1 MTQEEHIAFAETV
14 HENGRKGGNRAK
26 EIIFVDGQFVFP
38 SNGERPEG
46 GDAVTRLTQEGFGAD
61 PLPSLP
67 AREEIYSRT
76 RGIFEVD
83 TLEDKRVLII
93 GLGSFGSRIAVAL
106 VQEGV
111 GAFSLMD
118 FDVVELHNLSRHIA
132 TVHDLG
138 RLKTDVLEDAIH
150 GKNPYAVVDKFPVN
164 VLDNKPLL
172 YDEVRKADIV
182 ICATDNNPSRVLISK
197 ALKQTGRVGIFGR
210 AFTRAEG
217 GDVLRYHPGG
227 PCYCC
232 LFGGGDDFSEEIT
245 NVASARR
252 DGRIP
257 AYTSEEDADAQV
269 FIGLSS
275 DIEPICNLMV
285 KLALVELSRGR
296 ADGLAGLDSELEYD
310 YYLWANRRDRYFSNW
325 HPFPGGGQPTI
336 LRWYGVR
343 IDRDENCPVCG
354 EGIVLEDAEGSPI
367 SGLENAKIDLD

>member
-1 MTQEEHIAFAETV
+1 MTQEEHVAFAETV
-14 HENGRKGGNRAK
+14 HDNGRNGRRRAK
-26 EIIFVDGQFVFP
+26 KIYFVDGEFVLP
-38 SNGERPEG
+38 KNGERPEEG
-46 GDAVTRLTQEGFGAD
+46 ETVTELTRAGFAAD

-67 AREEIYSRT
+67 SREEIYSRIK
-76 RGIFEVD
+76 GIFEVD
-83 TLEDKRVLII
+83 TLKDKRVLII

-111 GAFSLMD
+111 GAFSLID
-118 FDVVELHNLSRHIA
+118 FDAVELHNLSRHIA

-138 RLKTDVLEDAIH
+138 RLKTDVLEDAIL
-150 GKNPYAVVDKFPVN
+150 GKNPYATVDKFPVN

-172 YDEVRKADIV
+172 YEEVRKADIV
-182 ICATDNNPSRVLISK
+182 ICATDSNPSRVLISK
-197 ALKQTGRVGIFGR
+197 ALEETGRVGIFGR

-217 GDVLRYHPGG
+217 GDVLRHRPGG

-232 LFGGGDDFSEEIT
+232 LFGGGNDFSEEIT

-257 AYTSEEDADAQV
+257 AYASEEDADAQV
-269 FIGLSS
+269 FVGLSS

-296 ADGLAGLDSELEYD
+296 ADGLAGLDAELEYD

-325 HPFPGGGQPTI
+325 QPFPGGKQPTI

-343 IDRDENCPVCG
+343 LDRDENCPVCG
-354 EGIVLEDAEGSPI
+354 KEIVLEGAEGAPI
-367 SGLENAKIDLD
+367 RGLENTEIDLD